1 MRKEIVRQVK
11 SEQILVQNGINSRG
25 AAMDEIGIRNPE
37 YEFKRWLEE
46 REAILRMNKEL
57 NAKSVRSGERER
69 ALLPPAEGV
78 EE

>member
-1 MRKEIVRQVK
+1 
-11 SEQILVQNGINSRG
+11 
-25 AAMDEIGIRNPE
+25 MDEIGIRDPE

-57 NAKSVRSGERER
+57 NARSAKGERRER
-69 ALLPPAEGV
+69 ALTQAEGV